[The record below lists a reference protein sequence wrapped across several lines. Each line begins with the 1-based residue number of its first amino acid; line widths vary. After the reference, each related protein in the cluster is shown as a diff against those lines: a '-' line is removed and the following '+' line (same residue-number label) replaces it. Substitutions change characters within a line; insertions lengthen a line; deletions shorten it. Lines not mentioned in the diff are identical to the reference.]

1 MILVAGTYAGASVAQ
16 SYASL
21 LVRSLSFFEFILF
34 AVWILLSKGAVSMEQ
49 FKIYNDNHFF
59 AATDQSCKHI
69 WHLAQ
74 RYGVSMLGLFSHMMW
89 NVWPVS
95 SQQGFLSMNTF
106 GRCLMSAVLLA
117 SQRNIETFDTFDSR
131 LRPWLFEISKLLC
144 FFRQGMVVEVARKE
158 GDHLGREI
166 FLFNVFVG
174 SFAGISLALCFAL
187 DEIHDDHRWRLARRQ
202 KDGCLHFT
210 HAVSLFP
217 VSEYLSQSDRQKTS
231 TGVLVRDRQ
240 WDSPGHDACCAPV
253 ACVEGLISEKTAK
266 TLVFRIPAFLFLLCL
281 KWPFCSHM
289 IKMCIISS
297 HRTMLLLFDKD
308 SRRMPS
314 NAIGRRFRGAHFSMQ
329 DAQICIILEQRW
341 AQDSRWLLIW
351 PARQVRA
358 FSAIQPEADRN
369 WTQLGPFGFGLFP
382 SDSSP
387 TFTLCATPTFWT
399 QAFKAAYEAHVAERA
414 KEGIPPLALDA
425 SQVRWIK
432 SERWLWK

>member
-1 MILVAGTYAGASVAQ
+1 MEFQCWAYFLTWCETCDQCPANRASFQWTPLVAA
-16 SYASL
+16 
-21 LVRSLSFFEFILF
+21 
-34 AVWILLSKGAVSMEQ
+34 WCLLS
-49 FKIYNDNHFF
+49 
-59 AATDQSCKHI
+59 C
-69 WHLAQ
+69 W
-74 RYGVSMLGLFSHMMW
+74 
-89 NVWPVS
+89 
-95 SQQGFLSMNTF
+95 
-106 GRCLMSAVLLA
+106 
-117 SQRNIETFDTFDSR
+117 R
-131 LRPWLFEISKLLC
+131 LRETLKHLIHLIADSGLDFLKFPNCCVFLGKVWWWKLRAKKVITSEER
-144 FFRQGMVVEVARKE
+144 F
-158 GDHLGREI
+158 

-387 TFTLCATPTFWT
+387 NVHSLCNTD
-399 QAFKAAYEAHVAERA
+399 V
-414 KEGIPPLALDA
+414 LDA
-425 SQVRWIK
+425 GLQSCV
-432 SERWLWK
+432 